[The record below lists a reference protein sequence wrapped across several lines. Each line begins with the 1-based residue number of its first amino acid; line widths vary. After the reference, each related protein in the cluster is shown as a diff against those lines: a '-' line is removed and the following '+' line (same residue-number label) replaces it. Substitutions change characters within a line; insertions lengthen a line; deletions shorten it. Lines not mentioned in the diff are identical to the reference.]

1 MAKSKIVEEVVP
13 EPETEPIP
21 EPVIDPVAERL
32 AAIESMYPNIVEV
45 VPGVKIDPK
54 KADHR
59 LVAAWLIGRRG
70 MLRR

>member
-1 MAKSKIVEEVVP
+1 MKKTKLVEEVVP
-13 EPETEPIP
+13 EPEPVET
-21 EPVIDPVAERL
+21 EPVIDPVAERV
-32 AAIESMYPNIVEV
+32 AAIEEMYQNIIEV
-45 VPGVKIDPK
+45 VPGVKFDPK